1 MESADLKGFL
11 QQEYIQKLINNGET
25 ELICKEM
32 NDQLAF
38 EIDKL
43 TLYQLLIKVDNK
55 LRDELLILPYPYYN
69 AFKILKIMT
78 DTGNYHIDVSEE
90 GDYVKYVKKGK
101 DPQQHE
107 IEVKIVYYP
116 YSGSFYIK
124 FQRDQLV
131 INSQGKGWGK
141 LLDYLRDTSSSFY
154 EYVKLKK
161 DKEYIF
167 DYLDW

>member
-1 MESADLKGFL
+1 MESADLKNFL
-11 QQEYIQKLINNGET
+11 QQEYIQKLINRGET

-32 NDQLAF
+32 DNQLAF

-43 TLYQLLIKVDNK
+43 TLYQLLMKIDNK
-55 LRDELLILPYPYYN
+55 LRDELIILPYPYHN
-69 AFKILKIMT
+69 AFEILKLMT
-78 DTGNYHIDVSEE
+78 NNGNYYVSAMEE
-90 GDYVKYVKKGK
+90 GDYVKYVKKGI

-107 IEVKIVYYP
+107 IEIRIVYYP

-141 LLDYLRDTSSSFY
+141 LLDYLRDTSSGFY
-154 EYVKLKK
+154 EYVKLRK
-161 DKEYIF
+161 DKEHIF